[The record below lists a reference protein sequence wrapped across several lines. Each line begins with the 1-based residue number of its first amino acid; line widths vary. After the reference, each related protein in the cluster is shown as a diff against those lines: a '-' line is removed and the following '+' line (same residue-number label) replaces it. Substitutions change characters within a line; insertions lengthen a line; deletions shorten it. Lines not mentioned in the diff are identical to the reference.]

1 MPARTS
7 RRRREPVAGS
17 STVALP
23 SSVGST
29 AVDEVIVLDSDEEGP
44 ALLRA
49 KKRKRKAGHVDEGAK
64 QVLNLSDSDEESD
77 RRKAVGKKARTQ
89 LSIPRPSINNG
100 VDSLSGPSGTSRN
113 QRRRSDVI
121 VIDD

>member
-7 RRRREPVAGS
+7 RRRREFVPGS

-23 SSVGST
+23 SSV
-29 AVDEVIVLDSDEEGP
+29 AIDEVIVLDSDEEGP
-44 ALLRA
+44 ALLKA
-49 KKRKRKAGHVDEGAK
+49 KKRKRKGGHVDEGAK
-64 QVLNLSDSDEESD
+64 QVLDLSDSDEESD
-77 RRKAVGKKARTQ
+77 RREAVGKKARTQ
-89 LSIPRPSINNG
+89 LSNPRPSNNNG